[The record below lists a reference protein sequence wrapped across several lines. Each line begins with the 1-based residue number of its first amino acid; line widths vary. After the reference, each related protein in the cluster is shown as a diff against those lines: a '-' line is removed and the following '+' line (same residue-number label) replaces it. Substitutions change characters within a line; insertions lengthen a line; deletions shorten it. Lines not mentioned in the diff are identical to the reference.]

1 MAMRGIRVGIRGNQG
16 GNEGNHVG
24 NAWNQGG
31 NLHIGVK
38 VMNYNFGEG

>member
-1 MAMRGIRVGIRGNQG
+1 MAMRGIRVVIRGNQG

-31 NLHIGVK
+31 NLRIGVEL
-38 VMNYNFGEG
+38 MNYNFGEE